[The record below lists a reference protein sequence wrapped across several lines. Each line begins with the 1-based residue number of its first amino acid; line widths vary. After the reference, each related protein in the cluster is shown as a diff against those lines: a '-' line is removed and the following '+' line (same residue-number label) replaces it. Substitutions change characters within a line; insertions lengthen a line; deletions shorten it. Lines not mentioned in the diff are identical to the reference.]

1 MHRSPGQVHPARN
14 APDAPSQ
21 DYALRPTTDLSS
33 PLMTARST
41 PTCHPPASQSVSD
54 MSPRSTS
61 STTAHTDDSDTSRI
75 RPHTDMSH
83 PATS

>member
-1 MHRSPGQVHPARN
+1 MHRSPAKSTRLETHPAL
-14 APDAPSQ
+14 
-21 DYALRPTTDLSS
+21 YLRTMASNCPGLSG
-33 PLMTARST
+33 PLMTARSA
-41 PTCHPPASQSVSD
+41 PTSPSPASQSVSD